1 MNKVVFIFCS
11 EFPPLPGG
19 IGNHALHLARALQQR
34 KINVEV
40 LTEHRGEDTRE
51 EEITFDI
58 SLPFPVT
65 RVPRYKFIWRTYWE
79 RCFRAHN
86 MLQSQ
91 TPGIVVASGKFQLWM
106 AAGLSFFFPKWY
118 FIAIIHG
125 SEIGSRGSWVQLL
138 TKWSLHR
145 FNERIAVSHFTA
157 QLVHDI
163 HPQLSTV
170 VIPNGFEPL
179 STDDI
184 QQTLRLPG
192 HPALITVG
200 NVSYRKGQQNIIKVL
215 PDIRQIFP
223 DVHYHI
229 VGIPSEQMAFEQL
242 AQAIGV
248 SKHVTF
254 HGAVSQQQL
263 PAILAGADIFLMLSE
278 RLPNGD
284 VEGFGI
290 AIVEANDLGLP
301 AIGSNDSGIVDA
313 IKDGYSGRLVVPHD
327 AQSVCAAL
335 QDIMKNHISYS
346 IQAKDWAK
354 MFWWKK
360 VIEDYLKVFNR

>member
-1 MNKVVFIFCS
+1 M
-11 EFPPLPGG
+11 
-19 IGNHALHLARALQQR
+19 HLAWALQQQ

-58 SLPFPVT
+58 TLPFPVT

-79 RCFRAHN
+79 RCFRALN
-86 MLQSQ
+86 MLRSQ
-91 TPGIVVASGKFQLWM
+91 TPGIVVASGKFQLWL

-125 SEIGSRGSWVQLL
+125 SEIGGRGSWVQLL

-145 FNERIAVSHFTA
+145 FNDRIAVSHFTA
-157 QLVHDI
+157 QLVRDI
-163 HPQLSTV
+163 APQLSTL
-170 VIPNGFEPL
+170 VIPNGFAPL
-179 STDDI
+179 STDNI
-184 QQTLRLPG
+184 QQKQRLPG

-200 NVSYRKGQQNIIKVL
+200 NVSYRKGQQNVIKAL

-223 DVHYHI
+223 EVHYHI
-229 VGIPSEQMAFEQL
+229 VGIPSEQIAFTQL
-242 AQAIGV
+242 AQALGV

-290 AIVEANDLGLP
+290 AILEANLLGLP
-301 AIGSNDSGIVDA
+301 AIGSCDSGIVDA
-313 IKDGYSGRLVVPHD
+313 IQDGFSGRLVPPGNPQAVVL
-327 AQSVCAAL
+327 AVQEIMSGYEQYAL
-335 QDIMKNHISYS
+335 QARSWTEAFRWENV
-346 IQAKDWAK
+346 IQKYLEL
-354 MFWWKK
+354 FER
-360 VIEDYLKVFNR
+360 VEDNRSATS